1 MKQFFL
7 FSVVGAFFI
16 LLITSCNSTDATA
29 DKNVKEQLISDSII
43 KLLKIDTVQLRNVD
57 DQLTLSGEVSF
68 DENKVVKIYPYLSGH
83 VLSTIVSVGDYVKA
97 GQTLATIK
105 SADVS
110 GNYADLSISGNDV
123 AINKRSMDNA
133 AQLYK
138 NGIASEKEFLE
149 AKENYNKALSNN
161 NKIKE
166 QIQINGGGRTAAN
179 GIYTVTAPRSGYVV
193 EKLINP
199 GNFIRNDNNG
209 NMFTIGDIHDVWIWA
224 NVYET
229 DISKVKQGYTAAVTT
244 IAYPDSVFIGKVD
257 KINQI
262 LDPITKV
269 MKIKIVL
276 PNINNTLKPAMF
288 ANITIRNREIKKMIA
303 VPASA
308 TINDNQKSF
317 VIVFINS
324 NDAAIRE
331 VKILKTSD
339 GFAYINSGL
348 NPGDKVITQNQILIY
363 KKLQDINNT
372 HTSAAKK

>member
-1 MKQFFL
+1 MKYL
-7 FSVVGAFFI
+7 FPFAIIGASFI
-16 LLITSCNSTDATA
+16 MVTSSCNGTDTTSE
-29 DKNVKEQLISDSII
+29 KNVKEQLISDSTM
-43 KLLKIDTVQLRNVD
+43 KLLKIDTAQLRNID
-57 DQLTLSGEVSF
+57 DELKLSGEVSF

-83 VLSTIVSVGDYVKA
+83 VLSTSVSVGDYVKA
-97 GQTLATIK
+97 GQPLATIK
-105 SADVS
+105 SADVA
-110 GNYADLSISGNDV
+110 GNYSDLSISGNDV
-123 AINKRSMDNA
+123 AITKRSMENA
-133 AQLYK
+133 EHLYK

-149 AKENYNKALSNN
+149 AKENYNKAVSNA

-166 QIQINGGGRTAAN
+166 QIQINGGGKTTAN

-209 NMFTIGDIHDVWIWA
+209 NMFTIGDIQDVWIWA
-224 NVYET
+224 SVYET

-244 IAYPDSVFIGKVD
+244 VAYPDSVFTGKVD

-276 PNINNTLKPAMF
+276 PNANNTLKPAMF
-288 ANITIRNREIKKMIA
+288 ANITISNKEIKKMIV
-303 VPASA
+303 VPESA
-308 TINDNQKSF
+308 TINDNQKAF
-317 VIVFINS
+317 VIVYTNN

-331 VKILKTSD
+331 VKILKTSE

-348 NPGDKVITQNQILIY
+348 QEGEKVITKNQILIY
-363 KKLQDINNT
+363 KKLQDISNNN
-372 HTSAAKK
+372 SASKK